1 MSAEGERGIR
11 QRNLGYVAALLAIVL
26 FPLVIANE
34 FYVHLAQ
41 VLFYTAIAVIG
52 LNILLGLSG
61 QMSLGV
67 SGFYA
72 IGAYGSALLS
82 AQLGLPLV
90 LSMTAGAVLAGAAG
104 LLVGL
109 VALRTRGIYLT
120 MATLAF
126 GFIIEIAAQRW
137 TDLTGGTM
145 GIFGIPALDFGS
157 QTMGKAYFLWVA
169 GGLYLAVQ
177 IMSDYVFASHYRRNL
192 LALKESESSAQT
204 AGINVPVWRTV
215 VFAASA
221 LAAGIAGSFFT
232 HQSAYV
238 NSDAFTLNLTLTMLI
253 ATVIGGLGYSYG
265 PILGTLVTLLIAEFI
280 ASLFDVSFLI
290 YGVILLA
297 VLLLF
302 PQGAIGLLQK
312 IAGSLR
318 IGSREGRLAPR
329 ESVSIATAMVRGE
342 RPACGEGPAL
352 LIDDLTKRYA
362 GVTALKNVSVRVE
375 RGTVHAVI
383 GPNGAGKSTLINIV
397 SGLYAADAGR
407 VVLDGKD
414 ITRLPCHARAR
425 LGLART
431 FQNLQLV
438 PSLTA
443 LENVM
448 IGIRRQRGVAADF
461 TAWMT
466 NARFDQIERGRAL
479 SLLDQFGIARIAD
492 ARPEDL
498 PYGHRKLVEL
508 ARAIAEEPVVML
520 LDEPIAGLND
530 EEARQ
535 IAAVI
540 RRIRDEGTTIVL
552 VEHNMDFVMRLSDRV
567 TVLDYGERIAE
578 GTPTEVR
585 SDPRV
590 ISAYLGVGLEAER
603 SDRSNRTVAP

>member
-1 MSAEGERGIR
+1 MSAEGTRGIWP
-11 QRNLGYVAALLAIVL
+11 RNLGYLAAALAIVL
-26 FPLVIANE
+26 FPLVVANE

-41 VLFYTAIAVIG
+41 VLCYTAIAVIG

-82 AQLGLPLV
+82 SQLGLPLV
-90 LSMTAGAVLAGAAG
+90 LSMTAGAALAGSAG

-126 GFIIEIAAQRW
+126 GFIVEITAQRW

-157 QTMGKAYFLWVA
+157 RSMGKAYFLWVA
-169 GGLYLAVQ
+169 GGVYLAVQ
-177 IMSDYVFASHYRRNL
+177 IASDYVFASRYRRNL

-221 LAAGIAGSFFT
+221 LAAGIAGAFFT

-265 PILGTLVTLLIAEFI
+265 PIIGTLVTLLIAELI

-290 YGVILLA
+290 YGVILLT

-302 PQGAIGLLQK
+302 PQGAIGVLHK
-312 IAGSLR
+312 IAGWLR
-318 IGSREGRLAPR
+318 IGANQGMPAPPITIAPVPTLRGRELR
-329 ESVSIATAMVRGE
+329 
-342 RPACGEGPAL
+342 GEGPAL

-362 GVTALKNVSVRVE
+362 GVTALKSVSVRVE

-383 GPNGAGKSTLINIV
+383 GPNGAGKSTLINVV

-414 ITRLPCHARAR
+414 ITWLPCHTRAR

-448 IGIRRQRGVAADF
+448 IGIGRRRGVAADF

-466 NARFDQIERGRAL
+466 SDRFDQIERSRAL
-479 SLLDQFGIARIAD
+479 SLLDQFGIARVAGL
-492 ARPEDL
+492 RPEDL

-508 ARAIAEEPVVML
+508 ARAIAEEPAVML
-520 LDEPIAGLND
+520 LDEPVAGLND

-567 TVLDYGERIAE
+567 TVLDYGEGIAE
-578 GTPTEVR
+578 GTPAEVR
-585 SDPRV
+585 SDARV
-590 ISAYLGVGLEAER
+590 ITAYLGVGLEAAR
-603 SDRSNRTVAP
+603 SKGTVAT